1 MSKLE
6 TNTIDTVSGTT
17 NLTIGSTNTSTITM
31 PNGKLSGQNF
41 PAWFINLSADQ
52 TGVTDNVATKVQ
64 FNSVEIDTDNM
75 YDNTTNYRITIPSGK
90 AGKYYVQAQVF
101 GNHGNSS
108 NVNRILTYLQK
119 NGGTFAFSFFDF
131 RDNPIKKAGV
141 VCSAIIDCAVGDY
154 LEVLGFVDSVNNQD
168 CEFLGDTVS
177 RESWFQGY
185 RLGA

>member
-1 MSKLE
+1 MAGIIKVNQDQDFNG
-6 TNTIDTVSGTT
+6 NTILTSDGSG
-17 NLTIGSTNTSTITM
+17 NLTTQKT
-31 PNGKLSGQNF
+31 NF

-101 GNHGNSS
+101 GDEGSAS
-108 NVNRILTYLQK
+108 NVDRILTYLQK
-119 NGGTFAFSFFDF
+119 NGDTFAFAFFDF
-131 RDNPIKKAGV
+131 RSNPVRKATV
-141 VCSAIIDCAVGDY
+141 NCSAIIDCAAGDY
-154 LEVLGFVDSVNNQD
+154 LEVLGFVDSVNSAGVN
-168 CEFLGDTVS
+168 FKGDSVS

-185 RLGA
+185 RIGS